1 MVNYRISCI
10 FLGIFLGEVLNHGAF
25 PVQSHCDLTLIHCKL
40 GLYQEKKVLDNK
52 LIDDISRKVSGMIA
66 GSPMADVEKNVR
78 ALLQTAFAKLDLV
91 TREEFDVQTQVLQRT
106 REQLSLLE
114 QRLAVLEA
122 GQTKE

>member
-1 MVNYRISCI
+1 M
-10 FLGIFLGEVLNHGAF
+10 
-25 PVQSHCDLTLIHCKL
+25 
-40 GLYQEKKVLDNK
+40 LDNK

-106 REQLSLLE
+106 REQLNLLE
-114 QRLAVLEA
+114 RRLKILEA
-122 GQTKE
+122 DSTKE